1 MFNSAGICFAHIL
14 PRMKKKVLKKFRI
27 SAFPFYECAM
37 FQTVYLIMS
46 IKLIL
51 FILYMNVFITG
62 NITIEL
68 HYSPMTSLMTK
79 VTGFLSINKQ
89 KDEDKNFFMVNCF
102 KNVMKFDTSFFGSKV
117 KDKLTVLLDPQKQ
130 LFCFFFIS
138 RVFVAEIY

>member
-1 MFNSAGICFAHIL
+1 
-14 PRMKKKVLKKFRI
+14 
-27 SAFPFYECAM
+27 
-37 FQTVYLIMS
+37 
-46 IKLIL
+46 
-51 FILYMNVFITG
+51 MNVFITG

-102 KNVMKFDTSFFGSKV
+102 KNVMKFDTSFYGTKV
-117 KDKLTVLLDPQKQ
+117 KNKLTVLLDPQKQ